1 MADSAVKPVIEP
13 AELVTAK
20 ELGSEPFN
28 TELIDIELPLEP
40 GFDWLALWQ
49 MGSLVLIAILILA
62 GLVYL
67 LRYSQIAKN
76 GLLSAPFI
84 LRWQLLQLKRI
95 LNNDSH
101 AKLAFVPQE
110 TLGEFYLWN
119 QNLNTLL
126 AKTCGELEEDVIEK
140 FQELKE
146 LSEFMA
152 FSDMAVS
159 RETYYQA
166 LQEAQILAN
175 KTLRFQVVIRCI
187 FERFIARGRQ

>member
-1 MADSAVKPVIEP
+1 MAESVIETNAELP
-13 AELVTAK
+13 AEQLS
-20 ELGSEPFN
+20 SESFN
-28 TELIDIELPLEP
+28 AELIDIELPIEP
-40 GFDWLALWQ
+40 GFDWLAFWQ
-49 MGSLVLIAILILA
+49 TGSMVLILILILA

-67 LRYSQIAKN
+67 LRYSQLAKH

-84 LRWQLLQLKRI
+84 LRWQLLHLKRI
-95 LNNDSH
+95 LNNESH

-119 QNLNTLL
+119 QNLNKLL
-126 AKTCGELEEDVIEK
+126 AKMCGELEEGVI
-140 FQELKE
+140 QELQELNE
-146 LSEFMA
+146 LSEYMT

-175 KTLRFQVVIRCI
+175 KTLSFQVVLRCL
-187 FERFIARGRQ
+187 FNSFFARGSQ

>member
-1 MADSAVKPVIEP
+1 MAESVIEP
-13 AELVTAK
+13 SEAIPVEQLSSESLNAELM
-20 ELGSEPFN
+20 
-28 TELIDIELPLEP
+28 DIELPIEP
-40 GFDWLALWQ
+40 GFDWLAFWQ
-49 MGSLVLIAILILA
+49 TGSMVLILILILA

-67 LRYSQIAKN
+67 LRYSQLAKH
-76 GLLSAPFI
+76 GLISAPFI

-95 LNNDSH
+95 LNNESH

-126 AKTCGELEEDVIEK
+126 AKTCGELEEGVILEL
-140 FQELKE
+140 QELNE
-146 LSEFMA
+146 LSEYMT
-152 FSDMAVS
+152 FSEMAVS

-175 KTLRFQVVIRCI
+175 KTLSFQVIFRCL
-187 FERFIARGRQ
+187 FNSFFARGSQ

>member
-1 MADSAVKPVIEP
+1 MVESVIETKAVIP
-13 AELVTAK
+13 EEQLSSESFNAELM
-20 ELGSEPFN
+20 
-28 TELIDIELPLEP
+28 DIELPIEP
-40 GFDWLALWQ
+40 GFDWLAFWDA
-49 MGSLVLIAILILA
+49 GSMVFIAILVLA

-67 LRYSQIAKN
+67 LRYSQMAKH

-95 LNNDSH
+95 LNNESH
-101 AKLAFVPQE
+101 ANLAFVPQE

-119 QNLNTLL
+119 QNLNQLL
-126 AKTCGELEEDVIEK
+126 AKTCGELAEDVM
-140 FQELKE
+140 QEFLELNE
-146 LSEFMA
+146 LSEYMA

-175 KTLRFQVVIRCI
+175 KTLSFQIVFRCL
-187 FERFIARGRQ
+187 FNSFFARGNQ